1 MASKAEQKEQ
11 DMTERMIR
19 HDVKEELRKEPEIIP
34 EDLELFSEVSDDD
47 DDDEDVEATPS
58 TKIGSE
64 RKEQ

>member
-1 MASKAEQKEQ
+1 
-11 DMTERMIR
+11 MTERMIR
-19 HDVKEELRKEPEIIP
+19 HDVKEELTKEPEITP
-34 EDLELFSEVSDDD
+34 EDLELFSEVSD